1 MDDNCIFC
9 NIIKN
14 KVPCTRVYEDDSFM
28 AFVDINPAAPV
39 HILVVPKR
47 HVPMLSDPAAE
58 DPELLGNLLLAVR
71 KVVKQE
77 NLKDFRLIINNGA
90 GAGQTVFHLH
100 AHILGGIRMP
110 EKLL

>member
-1 MDDNCIFC
+1 
-9 NIIKN
+9 
-14 KVPCTRVYEDDSFM
+14 VPCTRVYEDDTLI
-28 AFVDINPAAPV
+28 AFRDINPAAPV

-100 AHILGGIRMP
+100 AHILRRNRRP
-110 EKLL
+110 ENLV